1 MDGEWSWSGH
11 AAGRGR
17 VVQSPGAWAPR
28 PAGFHGACTAP
39 PPTELQVVRVPGS
52 EGVQEEMVQR
62 SGASCPD
69 PAVCLW
75 CAGQRLRAGSLW
87 RGGVLT
93 GHVCPFLWCKCFMT
107 DFQLLR

>member
-11 AAGRGR
+11 AAGRSR

-69 PAVCLW
+69 PVCVLVVCW
-75 CAGQRLRAGSLW
+75 PTPKGWLSVAGRSPDWPRLPISL
-87 RGGVLT
+87 V
-93 GHVCPFLWCKCFMT
+93 
-107 DFQLLR
+107 